1 MSLELPTPFS
11 GGNSGWGSG
20 WGGGNYNQY
29 AQMAG
34 GLGGIGSALA
44 SMFMTQ
50 NPADAA
56 SPWLSQIPDALKQY
70 LSPYINQGQQT
81 FGELNNYINR
91 GNTAGDM
98 ALGQY
103 GALANN
109 PAGVMNQ
116 IGGTFH
122 QSPGYNWQVN
132 QALGAANRAA
142 AAGGM
147 AGSPAEQQ
155 QIAGTANQ
163 LANQDYYN
171 YLGHALGLYGTGLQ
185 GLQGISNT
193 GASIGQNIYGSGA
206 NAASNLAD
214 SLSSY
219 YMSQGNL
226 AYAGAQNQNQ
236 NDVGGL
242 GELIDGI
249 GSIASMFM

>member
-1 MSLELPTPFS
+1 MSLEMPTPFS
-11 GGNSGWGSG
+11 GGNDGGGSG
-20 WGGGNYNQY
+20 WGGQNYNQY
-29 AQMAG
+29 AQMMG
-34 GLGGIGSALA
+34 GIGGIGSGLA

-70 LSPYINQGQQT
+70 LTPYINNGQQA
-81 FGELNNYINR
+81 FGDLNNYMQR

-98 ALGQY
+98 AMGQY
-103 GALANN
+103 SALANN
-109 PAGVMNQ
+109 PAGVMNG
-116 IGGTFH
+116 IGSTFQ

-142 AAGGM
+142 SAGGM

-155 QIAGTANQ
+155 QIAGVSSQ

-171 YLGHALGLYGTGLQ
+171 YLSHALGMYGTGLQ
-185 GLQGISNT
+185 GLQGISNM
-193 GASIGQNIYGSGA
+193 GASIGQGIYGEGA
-206 NAASNLAD
+206 SSANNLAD

-236 NDVGGL
+236 NTVGGM
-242 GELIDGI
+242 GELLGGI
-249 GSIASMFM
+249 GSIASLFM